1 MTPNDRPMSAAPR
14 ETVTL
19 AQLQSIEWCARSPF
33 FTDIMVC
40 PACRRPRPGRETE
53 HRSGH
58 DPDCWL
64 AAAILSLRETPPAV
78 PSPEAM
84 PAIGWQ
90 PIATAPE
97 DKWLLVYFQQF
108 RDFAVCRLNDRGVWE
123 DEDEARYTPP
133 SHWQPLPE
141 PPQ

>member
-78 PSPEAM
+78 PSPEM
-84 PAIGWQ
+84 PVIEAGDEIHYG
-90 PIATAPE
+90 ARLFMRVHGTTADFCITADGPVPKR
-97 DKWLLVYFQQF
+97 DVRAVF
-108 RDFAVCRLNDRGVWE
+108 RDDGMKKIRE
-123 DEDEARYTPP
+123 
-133 SHWQPLPE
+133 
-141 PPQ
+141 